1 MLKGISYYK
10 KLEGTKINPDFNYI
24 ARARKHYINYFEV
37 MKIGDLICF
46 DLVEK
51 YIDREL
57 KVLEELK
64 KINYIDYVFIDR
76 KTIKIKI
83 LCKPEKNLNKSLE
96 IRQKIR
102 KQQVVRRHTVDESQK
117 DLIRIVEVN
126 YPIYKKENGEDKFD
140 KISKGIGVQVENK
153 VYLLDDFIYVNKKH
167 VKIKPINDVTNVSP
181 EISKLFK
188 EKRAKFNKR

>member
-1 MLKGISYYK
+1 MK
-10 KLEGTKINPDFNYI
+10 KIWHPYGMPEQLQ
-24 ARARKHYINYFEV
+24 
-37 MKIGDLICF
+37 
-46 DLVEK
+46 
-51 YIDREL
+51 
-57 KVLEELK
+57 